1 MPEFYSIKIIN
12 HRLYVKK
19 EKGELDIGYEM
30 IIGRD
35 MMLQLGLVAGFKR
48 QVL

>member
-1 MPEFYSIKIIN
+1 MPGFSNSKIIN
-12 HRLYVKK
+12 HHVHVANK
-19 EKGELDIGYEM
+19 KGESGIGYEM